1 VTPGRHEG
9 CNCRPT
15 VVRNVVILTH
25 ALVLAPLPAAAAARE
40 RPAAGEPPAVRLT
53 TAAVTERIP
62 LPRLRGP
69 VELEVDALAQRIRIR
84 APRDAAAL
92 GVRFGAHTGAVCPK
106 VSVQAGVVELG
117 CRTRRF
123 EARLSK
129 ERSGQFL
136 DIDELRGLPWRAGKD
151 AAPRFHY
158 DPFKIGLGRPC
169 PGVVPVSRGECALKS
184 GETLEA
190 ALEFRD
196 ALETSSRSMA
206 AVRLGDLALDTG
218 DPATA
223 AGWYHRAGTTGSFGR
238 VAIARQCEL
247 DGKCLA
253 TSDGVREVFNAAGLP
268 EPLRADMLMRRARAE
283 IYLGHVEA
291 AAQVVAGQMRAHGYG
306 SLCREGAE
314 LLCRRIILDAMRLA
328 GAPPPGPAKATKAA
342 KPTAPDKPDKHPPP
356 AATVATSAGG
366 AAEQQ
371 AKQAKNDGGPETD
384 PETTVEPGEG
394 AKALSASE
402 THGAPAAASE
412 THGAPAAAAAAA
424 PGVGGVAATVAGPAS
439 PEYIE
444 ALLEAYLGVTS
455 WEKGPLA
462 VELSQA
468 AAPLAAKLGAPVF
481 GGNLLATLVPEVPS
495 PGMSAH
501 LLMATEIFLDGQNF
515 ARARVIAEFAQTR
528 LPKADLA
535 GPRWTAVM
543 KALAGQPDDDLP
555 PSTYAALNAE
565 LKAAAADLR
574 SARDVLGKAKGLL
587 GGARDARGAAGQ
599 GQTQGK
605 SRKPAAGAPGPS
617 PGPAERKDSRS

>member
-1 VTPGRHEG
+1 VTSGRHEG

-15 VVRNVVILTH
+15 VIRNVVILTL
-25 ALVLAPLPAAAAARE
+25 ALVLAPLPAAVAAARE

-69 VELEVDALAQRIRIR
+69 VELEVDALAQRIRLR

-92 GVRFGAHTGAVCPK
+92 GARLGAHTGAVCPK
-106 VSVQAGVVELG
+106 VSVQAGVVELS

-169 PGVVPVSRGECALKS
+169 PGVVPVSRGECALKN

-190 ALEFRD
+190 ALAFRD

-253 TSDGVREVFNAAGLP
+253 TSDSVREVFNSAGLP

-283 IYLGHVEA
+283 IYLGRVEA
-291 AAQVVAGQMRAHGYG
+291 AAHVLAEQMRAHGYG

-314 LLCRRIILDAMRLA
+314 LLCRRIILDA
-328 GAPPPGPAKATKAA
+328 TKPA
-342 KPTAPDKPDKHPPP
+342 KPTAPHKHDTHAP
-356 AATVATSAGG
+356 AAAAVAVSADG
-366 AAEQQ
+366 AAEP
-371 AKQAKNDGGPETD
+371 QAKNDGGSETD
-384 PETTVEPGEG
+384 PETTVEPGKG
-394 AKALSASE
+394 ASASDP
-402 THGAPAAASE
+402 HGP
-412 THGAPAAAAAAA
+412 PAAAATPAVPAASA
-424 PGVGGVAATVAGPAS
+424 VAATAAAPAS
-439 PEYIE
+439 PEYME
-444 ALLEAYLGVTS
+444 ELLEAYLGVTS

-574 SARDVLGKAKGLL
+574 SARDVMGKAKGLL
-587 GGARDARGAAGQ
+587 GGARDARGASGQ
-599 GQTQGK
+599 GQGQSQGK
-605 SRKPAAGAPGPS
+605 GKKPAVGA
-617 PGPAERKDSRS
+617 PGPAERKDHRS